1 MYIIYHKIPENNLD
15 LLLFSLQEEIGL
27 MIWNRAHAE
36 LSYLQEMESW
46 KDKVASAG
54 TGTIYMFGT
63 VYIDCVKYH
72 ILDYLK

>member
-15 LLLFSLQEEIGL
+15 LLLFSLQEDIGL

-54 TGTIYMFGT
+54 TGTIY
-63 VYIDCVKYH
+63 VWNC
-72 ILDYLK
+72 ILIVSNTIY